1 MARSLFSP
9 CDSLCLSRID
19 QSRSLQSQF
28 LSPSIT
34 VPRKE
39 FINPTTI
46 CTWGK
51 AVIDFPHERHRWIFF
66 HRRRCRKLRNGC
78 PFTFSLLPR
87 CIASASRKCPMGP
100 TSDAGSRHGLI
111 SRLVAVALVSQW
123 LSNERCSNIKGQSTT
138 STFSADTKRRLSV
151 RDTDSNT
158 SGGIIKKL
166 QRAIVLSPRFDVP
179 RLDSECQPMF
189 FYVLHERRGDLW
201 RVVSLLADNRRGQ
214 PR

>member
-19 QSRSLQSQF
+19 QSRSLRSQF

-87 CIASASRKCPMGP
+87 VCLAKMSDGSNEWCRLATRTNLSSR
-100 TSDAGSRHGLI
+100 R
-111 SRLVAVALVSQW
+111 AVALVSQW

-179 RLDSECQPMF
+179 RLDSECQPTF
-189 FYVLHERRGDLW
+189 FYVLHERWGDLW

>member
-1 MARSLFSP
+1 MACSLFSV

-19 QSRSLQSQF
+19 QSRSLRSQF
-28 LSPSIT
+28 LSPSIM
-34 VPRKE
+34 VSRKE

-100 TSDAGSRHGLI
+100 TNDAGSRHGLI
-111 SRLVAVALVSQW
+111 SRLVEPW
-123 LSNERCSNIKGQSTT
+123 LSSLSGSQT
-138 STFSADTKRRLSV
+138 SVAQILKV
-151 RDTDSNT
+151 
-158 SGGIIKKL
+158 KV
-166 QRAIVLSPRFDVP
+166 QRPRFQ
-179 RLDSECQPMF
+179 RT
-189 FYVLHERRGDLW
+189 RNG
-201 RVVSLLADNRRGQ
+201 A
-214 PR
+214 

>member
-1 MARSLFSP
+1 MARSLFSA

-19 QSRSLQSQF
+19 QSRSLRSQF
-28 LSPSIT
+28 LSPSIM

-111 SRLVAVALVSQW
+111 SRLVEPW
-123 LSNERCSNIKGQSTT
+123 LSSLSGSQT
-138 STFSADTKRRLSV
+138 SVAQILKV
-151 RDTDSNT
+151 
-158 SGGIIKKL
+158 KV
-166 QRAIVLSPRFDVP
+166 QRPRFQRTRND
-179 RLDSECQPMF
+179 
-189 FYVLHERRGDLW
+189 
-201 RVVSLLADNRRGQ
+201 A
-214 PR
+214 

>member
-1 MARSLFSP
+1 MHSV
-9 CDSLCLSRID
+9 CLAKMSDGSNEWRRLATRTNLSSR
-19 QSRSLQSQF
+19 R
-28 LSPSIT
+28 
-34 VPRKE
+34 
-39 FINPTTI
+39 
-46 CTWGK
+46 
-51 AVIDFPHERHRWIFF
+51 
-66 HRRRCRKLRNGC
+66 
-78 PFTFSLLPR
+78 
-87 CIASASRKCPMGP
+87 
-100 TSDAGSRHGLI
+100 
-111 SRLVAVALVSQW
+111 AVALVSQW
-123 LSNERCSNIKGQSTT
+123 FSNERCSNIKGQSTT

-214 PR
+214 PIKDVMKFQLQWRRIGSQEGYFVLCEA